1 MAAGT
6 GRGIRKGTGTGT
18 GFGFLRDANLMH
30 AADLF
35 RSFKGLRFI
44 LHNQYP

>member
-1 MAAGT
+1 MVAE
-6 GRGIRKGTGTGT
+6 TGTGT
-18 GFGFLRDANLMH
+18 ATRRGTGIGFVFLRDANLMH
-30 AADLF
+30 AVDLF